1 MNQHN
6 KQKLLAVADSCV
18 KCGLC
23 LPHCPTYTHTQN
35 ENESPR
41 GRIALIQAWS
51 NGQLPI
57 SPNLLNHIDSCLL
70 CRACEKACPAVVP
83 YGKFIDDFRAEVH
96 EDKKP
101 PFTARLL
108 KNIVQN
114 KNSLHILKK
123 TLNVYQKHNIQ
134 AIARTLRVPTLFGL
148 KKLERLIPPPQEA
161 PILQTYYPAKT
172 TKKKEIKGDVGLFVG
187 CMGELADSET
197 VFSTINILT
206 CVGFNVH
213 VPQHQTCCG
222 ALALHEGDKNTSDH
236 LATQN
241 TNAFSQENLQAIISI
256 ASGCGSTLREYNTVE
271 FSSKVMDISH
281 FLIQKEIDLSN
292 LLKPLKATVTLHS
305 PCSLKN
311 GLRTEKSVAK
321 LLQQIPQMTLTAL
334 PETTQCC
341 GAAGSYSLRH
351 EKMAQ
356 TLLDELLDITSAQ
369 STDYLVSSNI
379 GCSLHIAAG
388 LREKNMNITVIHPM
402 VLLARQ
408 LKTAKAS

>member
-1 MNQHN
+1 MNQNN
-6 KQKLLAVADSCV
+6 KQQLLAVADSCV

-57 SPNLLNHIDSCLL
+57 SSKLLNHIDSCLL

-83 YGKFIDDFRAEVH
+83 YGQFIDDFRAQVH

-101 PFTARLL
+101 PFAARLL

-114 KNSLHILKK
+114 KRMLQLVKQTVHF
-123 TLNVYQKHNIQ
+123 YQKHHIQ
-134 AIARTLRVPTLFGL
+134 TIARALHLPTLFGL
-148 KKLERLIPPPQEA
+148 KKLERLIPPTQSA
-161 PILQTYYPAKT
+161 AALQSYYPAKMS
-172 TKKKEIKGDVGLFVG
+172 KPEEIKGDVGLFVG

-197 VFSTINILT
+197 VFCAIDVLT
-206 CVGFNVH
+206 CAGFNVH
-213 VPQHQTCCG
+213 IPPSQTCCG
-222 ALALHEGDKNTSDH
+222 ALALHEGDQMTSANLAVQNTS
-236 LATQN
+236 
-241 TNAFSQENLQAIISI
+241 AFSPENLLAIISI
-256 ASGCGSTLREYNTVE
+256 ASGCGSTLREYNTTD

-281 FLIQKEIDLSN
+281 FLIQNNVDLRSH
-292 LLKPLKATVTLHS
+292 LKPLCANVTLHT

-311 GLRTEKSVAK
+311 GLRNEKSVSM
-321 LLQQIPQMTLTAL
+321 LLQQIPQITLTVL

-341 GAAGSYSLRH
+341 GAAGNYSLRH

-356 TLLDELLDITSAQ
+356 TLLNQLLDATTAQ
-369 STDYLVSSNI
+369 PMDYLVSSNI
-379 GCSLHIAAG
+379 GCVLHIAAG
-388 LREKNMNITVIHPM
+388 LREKNQPITVIHPI
-402 VLLARQ
+402 VLFARQ
-408 LKTAKAS
+408 LKTAKVS

>member
-1 MNQHN
+1 MTQTN
-6 KQKLLAVADSCV
+6 KQKLLAIADSCV

-51 NGQLPI
+51 NEQLPI
-57 SPNLLNHIDSCLL
+57 STNLLNHIDNCLL

-83 YGKFIDDFRAEVH
+83 YGKFIDDFRAEVY

-114 KNSLHILKK
+114 KN
-123 TLNVYQKHNIQ
+123 TLQLVKQTVHFYQKHNIQ
-134 AIARTLRVPTLFGL
+134 TIARVLRLPTLFGL
-148 KKLERLIPPPQEA
+148 KKLERLIPPAHDA
-161 PILQTYYPAKT
+161 PSLQVYYPAKI
-172 TKKKEIKGDVGLFVG
+172 TKRKDIKGDVGLFVG

-197 VFSTINILT
+197 VFCAIEILT
-206 CVGFNVH
+206 CAGFNVH
-213 VPQHQTCCG
+213 IPQHQTCCG
-222 ALALHEGDKNTSDH
+222 ALALHEGDQIASANLAMQNTS
-236 LATQN
+236 
-241 TNAFSQENLQAIISI
+241 AFSQENLQAIISI
-256 ASGCGSTLREYNTVE
+256 ASGCGSTLREYNTAD

-281 FLIQKEIDLSN
+281 FLIQNNIDLSAH
-292 LLKPLKATVTLHS
+292 LKPLSANVTLHA

-311 GLRTEKSVAK
+311 GLRSEKNVVK
-321 LLQQIPQMTLTAL
+321 LLQQIPQVTLTAL

-356 TLLDELLDITSAQ
+356 ILLDELVEVATSQ
-369 STDYLVSSNI
+369 PIDYLVSSNI
-379 GCSLHIAAG
+379 GCALHIAAG
-388 LREKNMNITVIHPM
+388 LREKNYNIAIIHPI

>member
-1 MNQHN
+1 MNQTN

-51 NGQLPI
+51 NEQLPL

-101 PFTARLL
+101 PLTARLL
-108 KNIVQN
+108 KNIVQH
-114 KNSLHILKK
+114 KKSLHILRQ
-123 TLNVYQKHNIQ
+123 TLNFYQKHPIQ
-134 AIARTLRVPTLFGL
+134 KIARTLHIPTLFGL
-148 KKLERLIPPPQEA
+148 KTLERLIPPPQKA

-172 TKKKEIKGDVGLFVG
+172 SENKEIKGDVGLFVG

-197 VFSTINILT
+197 VFSTIDILT

-213 VPQHQTCCG
+213 IPQHQTCCG
-222 ALALHEGDKNTSDH
+222 ALALHEGDQNTSEY
-236 LATQN
+236 LAIQN
-241 TNAFSQENLQAIISI
+241 ISAFSQPSLQAIISI
-256 ASGCGSTLREYNTVE
+256 ASGCSSTLGEYNTAE

-281 FLIQKEIDLSN
+281 FLIQKDIDLSK
-292 LLKPLKATVTLHS
+292 LLEPLNATVTLHS

-321 LLQQIPQMTLTAL
+321 LLQQIPQITLITL

-356 TLLDELLDITSAQ
+356 TLLDELLDTTSSQ
-369 STDYLVSSNI
+369 PTDYVVSSNI
-379 GCSLHIAAG
+379 GCVLHIAAG
-388 LREKNMNITVIHPM
+388 LREKNMNIALIHPM

-408 LKTAKAS
+408 LKTAKAP

>member
-1 MNQHN
+1 MNQNN

-114 KNSLHILKK
+114 KNSLHILKQ
-123 TLNVYQKHNIQ
+123 TLNFYQKHNIQ
-134 AIARTLRVPTLFGL
+134 ALARRLRVPTLFGL
-148 KKLERLIPPPQEA
+148 KKLERLIPLPQEA

-172 TKKKEIKGDVGLFVG
+172 TKKKETKGDVGLFVG

-197 VFSTINILT
+197 VFSTIDILT

-292 LLKPLKATVTLHS
+292 LLVALKAKVTLHS

-311 GLRTEKSVAK
+311 GLRTEKSVVK
-321 LLQQIPQMTLTAL
+321 LLQQIPQIALTTL
-334 PETTQCC
+334 PETIQCC

-356 TLLDELLDITSAQ
+356 TLLDELLDITSPQ

-388 LREKNMNITVIHPM
+388 LREKNMNIAVIHPI

>member
-1 MNQHN
+1 MNQTN
-6 KQKLLAVADSCV
+6 KQKLLAIADSCV

-51 NGQLPI
+51 NEQLPI
-57 SPNLLNHIDSCLL
+57 STNLLNHIDNCLL

-83 YGKFIDDFRAEVH
+83 YGKLIDDFRAEVY

-108 KNIVQN
+108 KNIVQD
-114 KNSLHILKK
+114 KKAIAFLKQ
-123 TLNVYQKHNIQ
+123 TLSFYQKHAIQ
-134 AIARTLRVPTLFGL
+134 TLARTLHIPTLLGL
-148 KKLERLIPPPQEA
+148 RKLERLIPPPQE
-161 PILQTYYPAKT
+161 LQLIQAYYPAKIA
-172 TKKKEIKGDVGLFVG
+172 KKKDTKGDVGLFVG
-187 CMGELADSET
+187 CMGELVDSET
-197 VFSTINILT
+197 VVCAIEVLT
-206 CVGFNVH
+206 CAGFNVH
-213 VPQHQTCCG
+213 IPQHQTCCG
-222 ALALHEGDKNTSDH
+222 ALALHEGDQIAAAN

-241 TNAFSQENLQAIISI
+241 TSAFSQENLQAIVSI
-256 ASGCGSTLREYNTVE
+256 ASGCGSTLREYDAAD

-281 FLIQKEIDLSN
+281 FLIQKNIDLSH
-292 LLKPLKATVTLHS
+292 LLKPLSAKVTLHS

-311 GLRTEKSVAK
+311 GLRSEKSVVK
-321 LLQQIPQMTLTAL
+321 LLQQIPQITLHSL

-356 TLLDELLDITSAQ
+356 TLLDELLDATMAQ
-369 STDYLVSSNI
+369 PTDYLVSSNI
-379 GCSLHIAAG
+379 GCALHIAAG
-388 LREKNMNITVIHPM
+388 LREKNHTIAVIHPI

-408 LKTAKAS
+408 LKTAKAT